1 MSKIWIKMYP
11 EMLHDRKM
19 RKLTEHEQLV
29 FMKLLLLAGQEDQD
43 GALPSAEDI
52 ALELYIK
59 ETDVTKVCKK
69 LIDAG
74 MLTVTEDGYM
84 YVTNF
89 KKRQDTNLTGA
100 EKVARYR
107 ERQRVTE
114 ESAPETDTQVTPVTE
129 TEVTPVTNVTKK
141 KVTRVTEAGYTC
153 NENVT
158 PELDIDIDKELDKE
172 KEKEL
177 INKAAKAAAREKPG
191 KTKLTPD
198 QPEFWKHAFGPEA
211 ERAKAFS
218 KASGIIPIGTE
229 FGRWQKDLRDFTE
242 AGISNDQM
250 IAAVAKIRR
259 EGKYPIKAP
268 GTVLTEARNMTAA
281 ALAPSNTAADY
292 LSDLEWEGCDE

>member
-43 GALPSAEDI
+43 GYLPSAEDI
-52 ALELYIK
+52 ALELYTK

-74 MLTVTEDGYM
+74 MLSVTDDGYM

-107 ERQRVTE
+107 ERQRVTG
-114 ESAPETDTQVTPVTE
+114 ESAAATDTQVTPVTE
-129 TEVTPVTNVTKK
+129 AEVTPVTEP
-141 KVTRVTEAGYTC
+141 KVTHVTRPGYTG
-153 NENVT
+153 NKKVT
-158 PELDIDIDKELDKE
+158 PELDIDIDKEIDKE
-172 KEKEL
+172 KELK
-177 INKAAKAAAREKPG
+177 NNAAKAAAREKPG

-198 QPEFWKHAFGPEA
+198 QPEFWAHAFGPEA
-211 ERAKAFS
+211 DRARAFS

-242 AGISNDQM
+242 AGISNEQM
-250 IAAVAKIRR
+250 TAAIAKIRR

-268 GTVLTEARNMTAA
+268 GTVLTEARNLSAA
-281 ALAPSNTAADY
+281 ALAPKNAEDY
-292 LSDLEWEGCDE
+292 LSDLEWEGCNE

>member
-43 GALPSAEDI
+43 GYLPSAEDI
-52 ALELYIK
+52 ALELYTK

-74 MLTVTEDGYM
+74 MLSVTDDGYM

-89 KKRQDTNLTGA
+89 KKRQETNLTGA

-107 ERQRVTE
+107 ERQRVTG

-129 TEVTPVTNVTKK
+129 H
-141 KVTRVTEAGYTC
+141 KVTHVTRPGYTG
-153 NENVT
+153 NKKVT
-158 PELDIDIDKELDKE
+158 PELDIDIDKEIDKE
-172 KEKEL
+172 KEL
-177 INKAAKAAAREKPG
+177 NNNAAKAAAREKPG

-198 QPEFWKHAFGPEA
+198 QPEFWTHAFGPEA
-211 ERAKAFS
+211 DRARAFS

-242 AGISNDQM
+242 AGISNEQM
-250 IAAVAKIRR
+250 TAAIAKIRR

-268 GTVLTEARNMTAA
+268 GTVLTEARNLSAA
-281 ALAPSNTAADY
+281 ALAPKNAEDY
-292 LSDLEWEGCDE
+292 LSDLEWEGCNE